1 MTPAV
6 VAAVLAAAL
15 THATWNA
22 LAHGIRDQLL
32 AFTLV
37 GSGGALCGAAL
48 ACFAPL
54 PAAGAWPPL
63 LFSAAL
69 HVVYQA
75 LLMRSFRMG
84 EFGQMYPIARGTAPL
99 VVTVLAAVFVHEM
112 PDGWQLAGVLLAST
126 GLVGVAL
133 WGLRGAGRS
142 PHAGSGSGDAVS
154 GSGDAASGSGDA
166 AAGSGDAA
174 AGSGDAASGS
184 GTGAGP
190 QWPALT
196 AAVCTG
202 LAIASYTVVDGVG
215 VRAAGSPLGYIAWLM
230 LLEGLAI
237 PVWALLTRRR
247 ALVAELR
254 PVALRGLL
262 GGALSVLAYGLVL
275 WAQTR
280 APLAPVAALRESSI
294 IAGAAIGALFFK
306 ERFGW
311 PRTAAS
317 VLMVGGIALM
327 LHGT

>member
-1 MTPAV
+1 MTPIV
-6 VAAVLAAAL
+6 VAAVLLAAL
-15 THATWNA
+15 THASWNA

-37 GSGGALCGAAL
+37 GGGGSLCGAVL

-63 LFSAAL
+63 LVSALL
-69 HVVYQA
+69 HVVYQL
-75 LLMRSFRMG
+75 LLMRSFQMG

-99 VVTVLAAVFVHEM
+99 VVTVLAAVFVHEL
-112 PDGWQLAGVLLAST
+112 PDAWQLAGVLLASA

-133 WGLRGAGRS
+133 WGLRRKKPAG
-142 PHAGSGSGDAVS
+142 HADA
-154 GSGDAASGSGDA
+154 G
-166 AAGSGDAA
+166 AAGATEADTSAESAGAA
-174 AGSGDAASGS
+174 ESAESDEGGRGG
-184 GTGAGP
+184 GTP
-190 QWPALT
+190 QWPALA
-196 AAVCTG
+196 AAVGTG
-202 LAIASYTVVDGVG
+202 LAIASYTVVDGIG
-215 VRAAGSPLGYIAWLM
+215 VRASGTSLGYIAWLM

-237 PVWALLTRRR
+237 PLWALARWRGT
-247 ALVAELR
+247 LVARLR
-254 PVALRGLL
+254 PIALRGLL
-262 GGALSVLAYGLVL
+262 GGVLSVAAYGLVL

>member
-6 VAAVLAAAL
+6 VAAVLVAAL
-15 THATWNA
+15 THASWNA

-37 GSGGALCGAAL
+37 GGGGTLCGLLL

-54 PAAGAWPPL
+54 PAAAAWPAL
-63 LFSAAL
+63 LASVLL
-69 HVVYQA
+69 HVLYQM
-75 LLMRSFRMG
+75 LLMRSFQMG

-99 VVTVLAAVFVHEM
+99 VVTVLAAVFVHEL
-112 PDGWQLAGVLLAST
+112 PGGWQIAGVLLSSA

-133 WGLRGAGRS
+133 WGLRGRRA
-142 PHAGSGSGDAVS
+142 D
-154 GSGDAASGSGDA
+154 
-166 AAGSGDAA
+166 
-174 AGSGDAASGS
+174 
-184 GTGAGP
+184 GAP
-190 QWPALT
+190 SQWPALT

-215 VRAAGSPLGYIAWLM
+215 VRASGTTLGYIAWLM
-230 LLEGLAI
+230 ALEGLAI
-237 PVWALLTRRR
+237 PAYALATRRG
-247 ALVAELR
+247 ALAAQLR

-262 GGALSVLAYGLVL
+262 GGVLSVAAYGLVL

-280 APLAPVAALRESSI
+280 APMAPVAALRESSI

-327 LHGT
+327 LHGG

>member
-1 MTPAV
+1 MTPIV

-22 LAHGIRDQLL
+22 LAHGIRDQVL

-112 PDGWQLAGVLLAST
+112 PDGWQLAGVLLASA

-142 PHAGSGSGDAVS
+142 PHAGSGSAADSGGAASDSGDAVS
-154 GSGDAASGSGDA
+154 GSGDAVSGSG
-166 AAGSGDAA
+166 GVPSG
-174 AGSGDAASGS
+174 SGS
-184 GTGAGP
+184 GTGP

-247 ALVAELR
+247 ALAAELR